1 MDKKILTPEGFR
13 DLQEKLDQLR
23 KKRPA
28 VLDRLEHARSM
39 GDLAENS
46 EYTQAK
52 QDLEFLDHQIDELEE
67 KISQARVVGDEAKNG
82 QIKIGSRV
90 EVVLGQ
96 KTSVLSVVG
105 DDEGNPLAAKISYS
119 SPLGQALLG
128 KKAGEEAVLKT
139 PTGEELVYKIKK
151 VS

>member
-23 KKRPA
+23 KKRP
-28 VLDRLEHARSM
+28 VILDRLEHARSL

-67 KISQARVVGDEAKNG
+67 KISQGKVVGDETKNG

-139 PTGEELVYKIKK
+139 PVGEELVYKIKK

>member
-28 VLDRLEHARSM
+28 ILDRLEHARNM

-67 KISQARVVGDEAKNG
+67 KISQARVVGNEAKNG
-82 QIKIGSRV
+82 QVKIGSRV

-96 KTSVLSVVG
+96 RTSVLSVVG

>member
-13 DLQEKLDQLR
+13 DLQGKLNQLR

-28 VLDRLEHARSM
+28 ILDRLEHARSM

-67 KISQARVVGDEAKNG
+67 KIIQSRVVGNEAQNG
-82 QIKIGSRV
+82 QVKIGSQV
-90 EVVLGQ
+90 EMILGQ
-96 KTSVLSVVG
+96 KPIVLSVVG

-128 KKAGEEAVLKT
+128 KKAGQEVVLKT
-139 PTGEELVYKIKK
+139 PAGEELVYQIKK

>member
-1 MDKKILTPEGFR
+1 MDQKILTPEGFSE
-13 DLQEKLDQLR
+13 LQGRLDQLR

-28 VLDRLEHARSM
+28 ILDRLEHARSM

-67 KISQARVVGDEAKNG
+67 KISQAHVADSGVRDDR
-82 QIKIGSRV
+82 ITIGSRV
-90 EVVLGQ
+90 EVVLDQ
-96 KTSVLSVVG
+96 KPIVLSVVG

-128 KKAGEEAVLKT
+128 KRSGEKTLLKT
-139 PTGEELVYKIKK
+139 PDGRELVYEIKK